1 MVLDL
6 RFFDIVFHSH
16 FHFVEVEFFFGRVGV
31 VDLLHIDLLLLMN
44 HHRHERIDLNTTS
57 QPQLQ

>member
-31 VDLLHIDLLLLMN
+31 VDLLH
-44 HHRHERIDLNTTS
+44 RSTTTYES
-57 QPQLQ
+57 SSS